1 MILDDIIEKR
11 KIQLDIEKSK
21 VSFETIKKQAL
32 NTDFMTKGFKSAL
45 SGDRLSVICE
55 VKKASPSKGLI
66 RPDFHPSEIAKEYE
80 SAGAD
85 AISCLTEEYYFQ
97 GSSEYLKSIAECVS
111 IPILRKDFIIDEYQ
125 IYEARAIG
133 ASAVLLIAAIL
144 DKETLNRFYQLAA
157 SLSLDCLV
165 EVHNE
170 SELDMAINIGAE
182 VIGINN
188 RNLKT
193 FEVDLRT
200 TGRLA
205 SHIPKDK
212 LIVSESG
219 IKNSKDM
226 KAVQNLGASAV
237 LIGETLMRS
246 NNISAALKELRN
258 I

>member
-21 VSFETIKKQAL
+21 VPFETIKKQAL
-32 NTDFMTKGFKSAL
+32 NTDFMTKDFKSAL

-133 ASAVLLIAAIL
+133 ASAILLIAAIL

-170 SELDMAINIGAE
+170 SELDMAISIGAE
-182 VIGINN
+182 IIGINN

-193 FEVDLRT
+193 FEVDLNT

-226 KAVQNLGASAV
+226 KAVRNLGASAV